1 MTGNI
6 RISCSVPVKEFN
18 RILTLV
24 FDGQFST
31 CGEYLR
37 YLIIADMEQ
46 KRAVGV
52 FDAKEQGET

>member
-52 FDAKEQGET
+52 FDAKE